1 MPGDNVEVVRAAFR
15 CFNEGDWDAL
25 AELYEPDAVGVGPE
39 GWPETVAEGR
49 DAVVDQFRRLAG
61 EGVESQAELE
71 EAIEHDGAVV
81 VRIRWRITGAAT
93 GLSQENRLGG
103 CFRLN
108 GARIAD
114 VRFFWDFADAL
125 AEAGLR
131 D

>member
-1 MPGDNVEVVRAAFR
+1 MSGGNVEVVKGAFR

-61 EGVESQAELE
+61 EGVESQATLE
-71 EAIEHDGAVV
+71 EAIEHGGAVV
-81 VRIRWRITGAAT
+81 VRIRWRITGATT
-93 GLSQENRLGG
+93 GLSQENQLGG
-103 CFRLN
+103 CFRVN

-114 VRFFWDFADAL
+114 VRFFWDHDKAL
-125 AEAGLR
+125 EHAGLR